1 MPFPLPRSNGLLTLN
16 DVNAPPTPH
25 TGLVQDLVIQPFAPA
40 VQPAPAPGFPPP
52 LPPQNA
58 LRPAPMI
65 YRSIDGSGNN
75 LLHTDYNATNTD
87 FIRTTPAHF
96 ADGVST
102 PIMGANARD
111 ISNIVVAGQG
121 ATPNAEGLSGM
132 MYAWGQFIDHD
143 LDKMLGG
150 TADISIATSASDIFG
165 GAAIKL
171 SRAAIDPATGAGT
184 GKPALGI
191 NTITGWLDASMV
203 YGSDATTAA
212 SLRLADGHMATS
224 DGNNLP
230 IVNGSFL
237 AGDMR
242 VAENPDLTALQVLF
256 VREHNYQVDRLQQQ
270 HPEWTGDHLYQ
281 QAKAIVTAEI
291 AHITYSEFLPH
302 LLGPNLLT
310 KYKGY
315 NPNVNPT
322 ISEEFAGAAFRF
334 GHSIVSAELI
344 SFAENGSELASQD
357 LKDAFFEPANV
368 FASTGDGADGL
379 LRHLAADRSNA
390 LDVHIVDDMRNFLFS
405 PGQGQDLAAINIQR
419 GRDLGLGTLNQTR
432 EALGL
437 AKYTSFEQLTSD
449 ATTAAALK
457 QAYGSVDAIDLW
469 TGGLAENHM
478 TGAMIGETFGI
489 IIAQQFEALRD
500 GDRFWYENQGFD
512 PGTLD
517 KIENTSLSD
526 LILRDTNTKVM
537 QADAFVYTQRVSGVV
552 DGIVAADLTVA
563 MLVIGSATKDD
574 VLIGGSNQD
583 QLVAGAG
590 HDRLDGGL
598 GNDLLTGG
606 TGPDVFVFSTKLGS
620 NNIDQIIDFKP
631 GRDKIELSHLIFQNL
646 KVGPLQAS
654 AFQIGPQA
662 QTHQAHIL
670 YDPNTGA
677 LFYDADG
684 SGAIIGQKF
693 ALVSPG
699 LHLTLNDFIVG

>member
-1 MPFPLPRSNGLLTLN
+1 MPKPLPRPNDLLTLN
-16 DVNAPPTPH
+16 ETNGPQAPH
-25 TGLVQDLVIQPFAPA
+25 AGLAHDLVIQPLALAP
-40 VQPAPAPGFPPP
+40 QPAPAMGFPPP
-52 LPPQNA
+52 PAPHNN
-58 LRPAPMI
+58 LRPAPMM

-75 LLHTDYNATNTD
+75 LQHTDYNATSTD

-150 TADISIATSASDIFG
+150 TADISISTSASDIFG

-184 GKPALGI
+184 SKPGAAI
-191 NTITGWLDASMV
+191 NTVTGWLDASMV

-224 DGNNLP
+224 AGNNLP
-230 IVNGSFL
+230 IVDGSFL
-237 AGDMR
+237 AGDVR

-256 VREHNYQVDRLQQQ
+256 VREHNFQVDRLQKQ

-302 LLGPNLLT
+302 LLGPDLLT

-344 SFAENGSELASQD
+344 SFAENGSEIASQD
-357 LKDAFFEPANV
+357 LKDAFFEPASV

-379 LRHLAADRSNA
+379 LRHLGADKSNA

-437 AKYTSFEQLTSD
+437 AKYTSFEQITSD

-478 TGAMIGETFGI
+478 AGAMIGETFGI

-512 PGTLD
+512 PATLD
-517 KIENTSLSD
+517 KIENTTLSD
-526 LILRDTNTKVM
+526 LMLRDTNTKVM

-552 DGIVAADLTVA
+552 DGIVADDPTIA

-590 HDRLDGGL
+590 HDRLNGGL

-606 TGPDVFVFSTKLGS
+606 TGPDVFVFSTKLGPQ
-620 NNIDQIIDFKP
+620 NIDHIVDFKP
-631 GRDKIELSHLIFQNL
+631 GIDKIELSHLIFQAFHA
-646 KVGPLQAS
+646 GPLQAG
-654 AFQIGPQA
+654 AFQIGSQGPS
-662 QTHQAHIL
+662 HQAHII
-670 YDPNTGA
+670 YNENTGA
-677 LFYDADG
+677 LVYDADG
-684 SGAIIGQKF
+684 SGPAVGQQF
-693 ALVSPG
+693 ALVTPG
-699 LHLTLNDFIVG
+699 LHLTQNDFIVG

>member
-1 MPFPLPRSNGLLTLN
+1 MPKPLPRPNDLLTLN
-16 DVNAPPTPH
+16 DTNGPQAPNA
-25 TGLVQDLVIQPFAPA
+25 GLVHDLVIQPLALAP
-40 VQPAPAPGFPPP
+40 QPAPEMGFAAPPA
-52 LPPQNA
+52 PQNGFH
-58 LRPAPMI
+58 PAVMM

-75 LLHTDYNATNTD
+75 LQHTNYNTTSTD

-165 GAAIKL
+165 GAAMKL

-184 GKPALGI
+184 GKPGAAI
-191 NTITGWLDASMV
+191 NTVTGWLDASMV

-224 DGNNLP
+224 AGNNLP

-237 AGDMR
+237 AGDVR

-256 VREHNYQVDRLQQQ
+256 VREHNFQVDRLQQQ

-302 LLGPNLLT
+302 LLGPDLLT

-344 SFAENGSELASQD
+344 SFAENGSEIASQD
-357 LKDAFFEPANV
+357 LKDAFFEPASV

-379 LRHLAADRSNA
+379 LRHLAADKSNA

-437 AKYTSFEQLTSD
+437 AKYTSFEQITSD

-478 TGAMIGETFGI
+478 AGAMIGETFGI

-500 GDRFWYENQGFD
+500 GDRFWFENQGFD
-512 PGTLD
+512 AATLD
-517 KIENTSLSD
+517 KIESTTLSD
-526 LILRDTNTKVM
+526 LMLRDTNTQVM

-552 DGIVAADLTVA
+552 DGIVAADPTVA

-598 GNDLLTGG
+598 GNDLLKGG
-606 TGPDVFVFSTKLGS
+606 AGPDVFVFSTKLGPQ
-620 NNIDQIIDFKP
+620 NIDRIVDFKP
-631 GRDKIELSHLIFQNL
+631 GIDKIELSHLIFQAFHA
-646 KVGPLQAS
+646 GPLQAG
-654 AFQIGPQA
+654 AFQIGSQGPS
-662 QTHQAHIL
+662 HQAHII
-670 YDPNTGA
+670 YNENTGA
-677 LFYDADG
+677 LVYDADG
-684 SGAIIGQKF
+684 SGPAVGQQF
-693 ALVSPG
+693 ALVTPG
-699 LHLTLNDFIVG
+699 LHLTQNDFIVG